1 MISKEMESR
10 IDRFISENRQNIV
23 KDIATLV
30 NIKSVSTKSDDPN
43 APFGEGCHKVL
54 DKAFEL
60 CEGMGFATKNY
71 DYYAGSAVYGNA
83 EKEIAML
90 GHLDVVPEG
99 EGWSHDPYDMI
110 EKDGYIYGRGVS
122 DDKGPTVLGLYA
134 LKALKEFDI
143 KPNYT
148 FRLVLGCS
156 EETGMGDLPHYLAAE
171 KMPVFAFTPDAGFP
185 VCIGEKGQLGFAIE
199 LPVDG
204 KVIENVFGGTVGNAV
219 CGKATAI
226 LKGVSEVDL
235 GDYDKAVYSVE
246 AVEGGISLTAAG
258 KTAHAASP
266 DGSVNATKLLCALIE
281 KLPALSEME
290 KKAMASV
297 AEILKDCHGAGIG
310 VEVEDEVSGK
320 LTHING
326 VDSMENGKLRLRM
339 DIRYPVTLNGDE
351 LIARIEKHIHAL
363 GGEVVGMHNT
373 HPCYKP
379 ADTPEIKTL
388 LAAYDYVTGEKGV
401 PYTIGGGTYAK
412 HFENAVA
419 FGPGFAD
426 MPNPCGEG
434 RGEEHMPDE
443 CNSVDYMMKALKIYI
458 ISLIGLNELSL

>member
-99 EGWSHDPYDMI
+99 EGWSHNPYDMI

-148 FRLVLGCS
+148 FRRVLG
-156 EETGMGDLPHYLAAE
+156 
-171 KMPVFAFTPDAGFP
+171 
-185 VCIGEKGQLGFAIE
+185 
-199 LPVDG
+199 
-204 KVIENVFGGTVGNAV
+204 
-219 CGKATAI
+219 
-226 LKGVSEVDL
+226 
-235 GDYDKAVYSVE
+235 
-246 AVEGGISLTAAG
+246 
-258 KTAHAASP
+258 
-266 DGSVNATKLLCALIE
+266 
-281 KLPALSEME
+281 
-290 KKAMASV
+290 
-297 AEILKDCHGAGIG
+297 
-310 VEVEDEVSGK
+310 
-320 LTHING
+320 
-326 VDSMENGKLRLRM
+326 
-339 DIRYPVTLNGDE
+339 
-351 LIARIEKHIHAL
+351 
-363 GGEVVGMHNT
+363 
-373 HPCYKP
+373 
-379 ADTPEIKTL
+379 
-388 LAAYDYVTGEKGV
+388 
-401 PYTIGGGTYAK
+401 
-412 HFENAVA
+412 
-419 FGPGFAD
+419 
-426 MPNPCGEG
+426 
-434 RGEEHMPDE
+434 
-443 CNSVDYMMKALKIYI
+443 
-458 ISLIGLNELSL
+458 